1 MKITRYMAVGLL
13 SMSLSMPAMAQTSSY
28 SVMLQP
34 IEQALKSN
42 ANMDAKALKNLTKDY
57 QKTFKKDPKALV
69 ALGELLLL
77 NKQFDEATNI
87 ANDVLA
93 KNKNY
98 GDAYILLGDVAAMK
112 DDGGN
117 AAMWYEQSMTMD
129 PKNPQGYMR
138 YANVYRKRSPEESER
153 ALNMLKQNCPD
164 FPIDAEAGNNF
175 YLAGNC
181 EKAYEYF
188 AKTDKANLAEFYLV
202 GYAVSAYMSNHKE
215 SALEVSKLGVQ
226 KFPKDIT
233 FDRVALWSAV
243 DLQKF
248 DEADGYA
255 KVVLS
260 TDSVEKS
267 SRDYI
272 YYGLALKGQKQ
283 YEAAIAQYEKAFEL
297 NKTDFKP
304 YQYIADTYTEMGQ
317 EDKALEYTEKYM
329 ANNQNSTPSDY
340 ARLANIY
347 AQKAEKG
354 GATKQASLDKAYG
367 IYEQMAAKWP
377 SIAAWVYNM
386 AGMQASKAADDE
398 RGAEFFKKAV
408 ELLSAK
414 TDRQADDDATFK
426 SALANLGYYYWV
438 TKNDLETAKPYYE
451 QLIKLDPNDKNARAA
466 LGLDTPATS
475 EQQQ

>member
-175 YLAGNC
+175 YLAGNY

-283 YEAAIAQYEKAFEL
+283 YEAAIAQYEKAFEPISNPISIL
-297 NKTDFKP
+297 P
-304 YQYIADTYTEMGQ
+304 
-317 EDKALEYTEKYM
+317 
-329 ANNQNSTPSDY
+329 TPTPKWGRRT
-340 ARLANIY
+340 RLWNIPR
-347 AQKAEKG
+347 
-354 GATKQASLDKAYG
+354 S
-367 IYEQMAAKWP
+367 IWP
-377 SIAAWVYNM
+377 TI
-386 AGMQASKAADDE
+386 
-398 RGAEFFKKAV
+398 R
-408 ELLSAK
+408 
-414 TDRQADDDATFK
+414 
-426 SALANLGYYYWV
+426 
-438 TKNDLETAKPYYE
+438 
-451 QLIKLDPNDKNARAA
+451 
-466 LGLDTPATS
+466 TPHLPTMRVWPTS
-475 EQQQ
+475 MRRRPRREVPRSRPA